1 MVYGVVAMALFAYNP
16 VVGGIAFLE
25 KEPNTFLC
33 KTMGNKDWKECQK
46 AEICRNRTQE
56 GFHFLADKTDPDYLD
71 NWELKL
77 DLLCESSS
85 KVGFLGS
92 SFFIGVIFGMLIT
105 PKLSD
110 LYGRKQPFVWTM
122 ILSIIGQAGLMF
134 CDDLEEA
141 LIFMTICGVTFPGK
155 SVVGL
160 NYLLEF
166 FHEKHH
172 PNAVTLYFVLDILSY
187 FVLVAFY

>member
-1 MVYGVVAMALFAYNP
+1 MKVLSYEEALHLTTRKNHREENTNVANKFQMVFYLVFAMAIFAYNP

-33 KTMGNKDWKECQK
+33 KAIGSGDWKECHK
-46 AEICRNRTQE
+46 EEICRNRTQE

-85 KVGFLGS
+85 NVGFLGS
-92 SFFIGVIFGMLIT
+92 SFFIGVIFGLLIT

-110 LYGRKQPFVWTM
+110 LYGRK
-122 ILSIIGQAGLMF
+122 
-134 CDDLEEA
+134 
-141 LIFMTICGVTFPGK
+141 
-155 SVVGL
+155 
-160 NYLLEF
+160 
-166 FHEKHH
+166 
-172 PNAVTLYFVLDILSY
+172 
-187 FVLVAFY
+187 